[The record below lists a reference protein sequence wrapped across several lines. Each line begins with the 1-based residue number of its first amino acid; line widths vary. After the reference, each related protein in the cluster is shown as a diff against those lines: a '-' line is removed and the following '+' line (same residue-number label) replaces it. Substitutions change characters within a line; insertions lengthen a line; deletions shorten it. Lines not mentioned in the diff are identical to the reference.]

1 RIPAHALA
9 EGARMN
15 MLIDALAWL
24 ADAAHWRGSG
34 GIPLRTLQHLLLTA
48 LALVIAAVIALPA
61 GALLARTRRG
71 GAIIGAV
78 AGSAR
83 ALSTIGVLTLA
94 GLWLGIGIG
103 PPLVALV
110 VLAVPSLLAGAYSGV
125 QDRKS
130 TRLNSS
136 HVKS

>member
-1 RIPAHALA
+1 
-9 EGARMN
+9 
-15 MLIDALAWL
+15 DC
-24 ADAAHWRGSG
+24 GSLFL
-34 GIPLRTLQHLLLTA
+34 PYSSLFRS
-48 LALVIAAVIALPA
+48 ALPA